1 MSSAAAAEPL
11 TTEFLIVTGVS
22 GAGRSQAANHLEDLG
37 WFVIDN
43 LPPSLIPKVAELASP
58 GSRSART
65 ALVVG
70 NTHDVDEV
78 IDAITQLRANGE
90 RVRVL
95 YLEAS
100 IDILV
105 RRFEDTRR
113 RHPLADDGD
122 TLVEAITREID
133 LLEPVRAEADVA
145 ITTTDLTVHDLRQ
158 RIVELFGDSSV
169 DRQMSTT
176 VSSFGFKHGLP
187 RDVDVV
193 LDCRFL
199 PNPHWIDELRP
210 LTGLDAPVS
219 DYVLLQPATAE
230 FLHRMDQLLY
240 LLMPAYVR
248 EGNSYLTVA
257 FGCTGGRHRS
267 VALAE
272 EVGRRLEARGY
283 RLRIQHRDVNR

>member
-1 MSSAAAAEPL
+1 MSDTTLLEP
-11 TTEFLIVTGVS
+11 TPTEFLIVTGVS

-58 GSRSART
+58 GARSSRT

-78 IDAITQLRANGE
+78 VDAIAELRTMGV
-90 RVRVL
+90 RVRVA

-100 IDILV
+100 TEILV
-105 RRFEDTRR
+105 RRYEDTRR
-113 RHPLADDGD
+113 RHPLAGEGE
-122 TLVEAITREID
+122 TLLDAITREIA
-133 LLEPVRAEADVA
+133 LLESVRGEADVV
-145 ITTTDLTVHDLRQ
+145 ITTTDLNVHELRD
-158 RIVELFGDSSV
+158 RIVDLFGDHDV
-169 DRQMSTT
+169 DQHMSTT
-176 VSSFGFKHGLP
+176 IMSFGYKHGLP

-210 LTGLDAPVS
+210 LTGLDTPVA
-219 DYVLLQPATAE
+219 DHVLSQPTTAD
-230 FLHRMDQLLY
+230 FLRRLDQLLE
-240 LLMPAYVR
+240 LLLPAYIR
-248 EGNSYLTVA
+248 EGKSYLTVA

-272 EVGRRLEARGY
+272 EVARRLDGRGL
-283 RLRIQHRDVNR
+283 RLNITHRDVDR